1 MRRYRRILIAYG
13 AISASSLISDSRI
26 SLLPKGITCS
36 SELSGISLPKSDLTL
51 VSRCQATLDLYV
63 YMSSESISI
72 IDGEKVFV

>member
-1 MRRYRRILIAYG
+1 MTHE
-13 AISASSLISDSRI
+13 AISTYTYSIWCDNGLVPHFRFANLPAAQGDH
-26 SLLPKGITCS
+26 LLT
-36 SELSGISLPKSDLTL
+36 GISLPKSDLTL